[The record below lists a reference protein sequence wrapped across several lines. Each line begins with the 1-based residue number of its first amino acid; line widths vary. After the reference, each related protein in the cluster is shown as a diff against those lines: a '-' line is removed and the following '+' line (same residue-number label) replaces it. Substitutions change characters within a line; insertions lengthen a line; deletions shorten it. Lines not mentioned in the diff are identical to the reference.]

1 MLCASILQRI
11 DAKNEQRLSLSST
24 ELTSLSE
31 EISKLLAHKEQND
44 QHNEIVTDLET
55 QIEMLTNKLS
65 KCKER
70 NQSEMEYLTMTLENR
85 SDELRHV
92 QQQHDENELL
102 LKQTK
107 RDLQKHESQLE
118 EKDSVIRRHE
128 QEIGILKE
136 EVDRLTKKVNTLKG
150 DKEKHNTK
158 IEVEEKQ
165 NRIVK
170 FNEDVA
176 VKTFEVED
184 PTEAL
189 EKDMERM
196 RKENDKLKRKLDE
209 VKWQMKAKDIMIS
222 NGEDTMEALD
232 NQAEE
237 IETLQDR
244 VEELEEKLRNQ
255 NSGEKV
261 EKASMENPKVEEASL
276 DNPEVDILKMKL
288 KEMEMKLRQRDD
300 TIRIMNENKRNDEI
314 NNNNQQQK
322 VKIETKEKIIEK
334 IIVQKVETAPEP
346 NSRED
351 EYLQMLITLRDSF
364 FTEMKLQPQVQNGKG
379 HFETVLEDLQKVLGT
394 IRQKVTTVIEESVKE
409 NYKEIQRVQSLKK
422 QNTTLKEEI
431 QSKTE
436 NYNKTVNSLEVKVN
450 ALNTSITIQ
459 QQLNDELKEKIGDIE
474 KHRDRI
480 RDESNDLK
488 LKMLIRD
495 SEVERLKGIL
505 EDVKKTKKSK
515 KLTKKDKRKSNSL
528 SNLLS
533 G

>member
-11 DAKNEQRLSLSST
+11 DTKNEQRLSLSST

-44 QHNEIVTDLET
+44 QHNEIVNDLET
-55 QIEMLTNKLS
+55 RIEMLTNKLS

-85 SDELRHV
+85 SDELKHV
-92 QQQHDENELL
+92 QKQHDENELL

-107 RDLQKHESQLE
+107 RDLQKHESQLD

-128 QEIGILKE
+128 QQIGILKE

-150 DKEKHNTK
+150 DKEKHNKK
-158 IEVEEKQ
+158 IEIEYEEKQ

-170 FNEDVA
+170 FNEDVS

-189 EKDMERM
+189 EKDMERL
-196 RKENDKLKRKLDE
+196 RKENDKLKQKLDE

-244 VEELEEKLRNQ
+244 VEELEGKLKRQ
-255 NSGEKV
+255 NSGE
-261 EKASMENPKVEEASL
+261 ELSEAPSSL
-276 DNPEVDILKMKL
+276 DDPEIDILKMKV

-300 TIRIMNENKRNDEI
+300 TIRIMNENKRNDQLN
-314 NNNNQQQK
+314 NNNNQK
-322 VKIETKEKIIEK
+322 VKVETKEKIIEK
-334 IIVQKVETAPEP
+334 IIVQTVEKAPEQ

-364 FTEMKLQPQVQNGKG
+364 YTEMKLQPQVQNGKG

-394 IRQKVTTVIEESVKE
+394 IRHKVTTVIEESVKE
-409 NYKEIQRVQSLKK
+409 NYKEVQRVQSLKK

-436 NYNKTVNSLEVKVN
+436 NYSKTVNSLEIKVN
-450 ALNTSITIQ
+450 ALNTSIAIQ
-459 QQLNDELKEKIGDIE
+459 QQLNDELNEKYTNIE

-488 LKMLIRD
+488 LKMMIRD
-495 SEVERLKGIL
+495 SEIERLKGIL
-505 EDVKKTKKSK
+505 ESDLTKKTKKSK